1 MLHEYIFEKVD
12 GFYTRIL
19 LLNKED
25 ARETE
30 KKMGWKLIAGN
41 LHISESIE
49 FCEQHNMPIL
59 EGMIKK

>member
-1 MLHEYIFEKVD
+1 MNIFLKKLMDFIQEFCFLIK
-12 GFYTRIL
+12 
-19 LLNKED
+19 KM
-25 ARETE
+25 RETE